1 MGARR
6 IEFHEHA
13 NHPSRRGDPFRGQCT
28 HELKIHFGVNF
39 IHRTWAGLRSG
50 SAGSTNVLFANW
62 WREIARRKKN
72 PISVICFQIQVAPKG
87 SDHSVYESTSRIFN
101 RKRSSPDC
109 YENKVVRERI
119 CCESLNKYSS
129 WLLSTTTS
137 FRSPLE
143 WWIPRADKG
152 AAAYRTK
159 EIKTR
164 YLSGLQTHWIDCE
177 SR

>member
-1 MGARR
+1 MERVCRQRLIFCLINRVSEMGARR

-72 PISVICFQIQVAPKG
+72 PISMMF
-87 SDHSVYESTSRIFN
+87 SDLSRPQGQWPQCLWI
-101 RKRSSPDC
+101 
-109 YENKVVRERI
+109 NKPNLQPET
-119 CCESLNKYSS
+119 LKS
-129 WLLSTTTS
+129 WLLWKQS
-137 FRSPLE
+137 RE
-143 WWIPRADKG
+143 
-152 AAAYRTK
+152 RTHLLRVVK
-159 EIKTR
+159 
-164 YLSGLQTHWIDCE
+164 QTHQLAAINDFISISTWVMN
-177 SR
+177 SPGW